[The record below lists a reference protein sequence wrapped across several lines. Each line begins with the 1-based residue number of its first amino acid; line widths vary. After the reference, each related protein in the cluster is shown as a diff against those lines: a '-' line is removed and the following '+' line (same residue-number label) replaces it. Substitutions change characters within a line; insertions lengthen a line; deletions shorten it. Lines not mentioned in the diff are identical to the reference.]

1 MIRCQ
6 RHHLEQRAAERGY
19 TSEQVAGCI
28 VAAYPDGTIDVDTKH
43 PAYPKKGLGDLVTA
57 GLKAVGI
64 TEERVKKV
72 TGKKECGCAKR
83 RAALNRLG
91 RKITG

>member
-1 MIRCQ
+1 MITCQ
-6 RHHLEQRAAERGY
+6 RHHLQLRAMERGY
-19 TSEQVAGCI
+19 TLAEVSPCI
-28 VAAYPDGTIDVDTKH
+28 VRELANGFIVVDPKH

>member
-6 RHHLEQRAAERGY
+6 KAHLQIRAKERGY
-19 TSEQVAGCI
+19 TWEEVAPCI
-28 VAAYPDGTIDVDTKH
+28 VERHDNGEITVDPNH
-43 PAYPKKGLGDLVTA
+43 PAYPQKGLGDLVTA

-91 RKITG
+91 RRLTG

>member
-6 RHHLEQRAAERGY
+6 IAHLQMRARERGY
-19 TSEQVAGCI
+19 TWAEVAPCI
-28 VAAYPDGTIDVDTKH
+28 AARHDNGEITVDTNH
-43 PAYPKKGLGDLVTA
+43 AAYPKKGLGDLVTV

-64 TEERVKKV
+64 TEERVKAV
-72 TGKKECGCAKR
+72 TGKKDCGCGRR

>member
-1 MIRCQ
+1 MIRC
-6 RHHLEQRAAERGY
+6 RPHHLKIRAQERGY
-19 TSEQVAGCI
+19 TWAEVAGCI
-28 VAAYPDGTIDVDTKH
+28 VATFENGEIAVDTNH

-57 GLKAVGI
+57 GLKSVGI
-64 TEERVKKV
+64 TEERVKQV